1 MSVIAEILLDL
12 ADRYLRDSLMD
23 PGALDHA
30 DAAVRDT
37 LEAIEPALALTLRGQ
52 HAGFQAWLRDAAGRP
67 KGRNTSHLFYL
78 VVHGPIRD
86 VREFLRDPDDQAA
99 LARILIRNRIGAPDT
114 ELRHANYVLGEA
126 EALALTP
133 HRIAHVRAGL
143 DTRIATQ
150 PRAIFLP
157 PYRDETTTQ
166 IRPMLIAT
174 PTKRRRRA
182 TSLGSWSERSLAES
196 DQESFSIALWEFAEE
211 RGLCLHLAH
220 GWSELALEMALQRIY
235 AAAEVGALREAR
247 LAGSPAEFRVYPEPE
262 GDYEVEIR
270 LPDGLLEHVPILRA
284 MIAHNPDGL
293 LFRLGVLGTC
303 STTRLTGAA

>member
-12 ADRYLRDSLMD
+12 ADRYLRDGLMN

-30 DAAVRDT
+30 DATVRDT
-37 LEAIEPALALTLRGQ
+37 LEAMEPALALMLKGER
-52 HAGFQAWLRDAAGRP
+52 AGFHAWLRDAAGRP
-67 KGRNTSHLFYL
+67 QGRNTSHLFYL

-99 LARILIRNRIGAPDT
+99 LARILLQNRIGPPDA
-114 ELRHANYVLGEA
+114 ELRHANYVLGEGD
-126 EALALTP
+126 ALAMTP
-133 HRIAHVRAGL
+133 HRIAHIRAGL

-157 PYRDETTTQ
+157 PFRDETATQ
-166 IRPMLIAT
+166 ILPMLVAA
-174 PTKRRRRA
+174 PTRRKRRG

-196 DQESFSIALWEFAEE
+196 DQESFTVALWEFAEE
-211 RGLCLHLAH
+211 RGLNLHLAH
-220 GWSELALEMALQRIY
+220 GWSDLALELALQRIY
-235 AAAEVGALREAR
+235 AVADIASLREAR
-247 LAGSPAEFRVYPEPE
+247 LAGTPAEFRVYPEPE
-262 GDYEVEIR
+262 GDYEVEVR
-270 LPDGLLEHVPILRA
+270 LPDGLLDHVPVLRT

-303 STTRLTGAA
+303 STTRLTGAT